1 MSDLELSEEL
11 VEENVCKTG
20 MSPSLRESQFTKGFR
35 FTAGA
40 GPAEGIGV
48 ETSGEAGSALDGGCE
63 KETLSFPSMPSSLL
77 GSEPA
82 SDSPSASSSE

>member
-11 VEENVCKTG
+11 GEENACKTG
-20 MSPSLRESQFTKGFR
+20 MPLGLRELQFTKGFC

-48 ETSGEAGSALDGGCE
+48 ETSGEVRNALDGGCE
-63 KETLSFPSMPSSLL
+63 KETLSFLSMPSSLL

-82 SDSPSASSSE
+82 SDSPSSE